1 MERPRAVV
9 VVVVVPLLLL
19 VVEFSTCAASCPGS
33 MNDDAPS
40 AVKKAAGPP
49 LVDRVAHAARMRCLH
64 MPFASSQVRN
74 CSPNT

>member
-19 VVEFSTCAASCPGS
+19 VIDFATCAASFPGS
-33 MNDDAPS
+33 MDDEVPA